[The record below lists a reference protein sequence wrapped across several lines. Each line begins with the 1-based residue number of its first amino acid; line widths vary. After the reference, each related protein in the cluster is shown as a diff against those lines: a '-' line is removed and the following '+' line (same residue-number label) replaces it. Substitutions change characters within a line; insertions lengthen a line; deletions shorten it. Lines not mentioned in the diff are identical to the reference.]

1 MSTVFS
7 DFLTNFESDFWARCI
22 LGWWVVIGTRGC
34 DGKVGGE
41 RHICRPYTG
50 DLAGVRGNKGN
61 VRRRGKPPPYNN
73 ARLNCSNGKVEGRAC
88 PALHR
93 GCERLCGNKG
103 MAAGRDKSLPYCKRE
118 RLFLS
123 LLLTFYGTY
132 GRLLRR
138 WGRRSGT
145 CRAFSGYRRQRW
157 TG

>member
-22 LGWWVVIGTRGC
+22 LWICCALATSCGIGEVAGRARPAPTEWWRVRFAIWAGC
-34 DGKVGGE
+34 AGGMYA
-41 RHICRPYTG
+41 RPYG
-50 DLAGVRGNKGN
+50 F
-61 VRRRGKPPPYNN
+61 
-73 ARLNCSNGKVEGRAC
+73 RLNRMYWQGCGPGM
-88 PALHR
+88 PGPYR

-103 MAAGRDKSLPYCKRE
+103 MAVGRDKFLLYCKRE

-138 WGRRSGT
+138 WVRRSGT